1 MTDDLISQLN
11 SPSRQFNAKQITLL
25 NTMQLKPFIN
35 KQVIGVLK
43 FDELSTPVNVLSMSH
58 Q

>member
-11 SPSRQFNAKQITLL
+11 SPSRQFNAKQRTLL
-25 NTMQLKPFIN
+25 NTMQLKPF